1 MATVRKI
8 LLQDDKTSTRLKF
21 VEDKVIPLCTPDK
34 VFVNPS
40 WPLPETGEVKPIDG
54 VEYDEEEIIEI
65 LDQAGTDLEALA
77 SAEDRLDRDAKLAI
91 DLHEHLKDLP
101 RKVLFDNAF
110 WMYLFWKSP
119 IYNIHRYDVWDE
131 DSEKINGTRLVGNWR
146 RASVACA
153 YMTYYLA
160 AEVGITE
167 DQYKETGSRLRM
179 WITDQL
185 PLIPNHL
192 RKVFIGHVIDDT
204 NADTNDAT
212 WEKLFQNL
220 GSINVDDLT
229 EAQIQNIFSGFS
241 TPVPAPE
248 E

>member
-1 MATVRKI
+1 
-8 LLQDDKTSTRLKF
+8 
-21 VEDKVIPLCTPDK
+21 
-34 VFVNPS
+34 
-40 WPLPETGEVKPIDG
+40 
-54 VEYDEEEIIEI
+54 
-65 LDQAGTDLEALA
+65 
-77 SAEDRLDRDAKLAI
+77 
-91 DLHEHLKDLP
+91 
-101 RKVLFDNAF
+101 
-110 WMYLFWKSP
+110 MYLFWKSP